1 MAGKGLKR
9 NQGTRPQEA
18 SLWKERYRVLFDR
31 NVAGVVLTTPAGRI
45 VDCNEACARIFGF
58 DSRNDML
65 ALSASDRYFHRAE
78 RKILID
84 RLPTPGDCPAQVGC
98 LRGRY
103 GLTLLVLA
111 TCTV

>member
-58 DSRNDML
+58 DSRKDML
-65 ALSASDRYFHRAE
+65 AHSAWDLYFHRAE

-84 RLPTPGDCPAQVGC
+84 RLRTPGNSPPEKVC
-98 LRGRY
+98 LRAMN
-103 GLTLLVLA
+103 TLPF
-111 TCTV
+111 